1 MNDPPSL
8 IANIIQILGGIIA
21 TIVFIRKTLRNTKRN
36 PILPQSKSIFSLTKD
51 KANSVVS
58 RILPGKNEPVLL
70 HLNYKKI
77 DQSNQSGILR
87 TFAGSYSKSTLVH
100 PINDVDII
108 SSRLKNA
115 ISSGLVVYVHK
126 STKTTIYCR

>member
-1 MNDPPSL
+1 MNDPLSL